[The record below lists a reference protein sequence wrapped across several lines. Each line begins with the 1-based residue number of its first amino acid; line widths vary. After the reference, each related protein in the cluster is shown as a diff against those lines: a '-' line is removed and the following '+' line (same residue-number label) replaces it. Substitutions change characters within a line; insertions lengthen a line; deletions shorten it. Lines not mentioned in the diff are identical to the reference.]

1 MKSTLLA
8 AVLLAAAASSPAFAQ
23 GGTNSATSSQS
34 AANSGQNTV
43 VQKIQDD
50 LKKAGFTDI
59 KIVAES
65 FVVQAKT
72 KDGKTPT
79 VAPDGDV
86 YAFVLPSINEGDA
99 PSIEGGGEFVAAFS
113 NEPAVQKVQEYMTT
127 PDFANARVKLG
138 GVISANSGADPT
150 LASSQFLQEAMKLV
164 QDKNT
169 VFRFDAS
176 DLMPATVGSG
186 SFWKGMVSW
195 IDGMPT
201 KDVLTAIQAGYQN

>member
-72 KDGKTPT
+72 KDGNPM
-79 VAPDGDV
+79 V
-86 YAFVLPSINEGDA
+86 
-99 PSIEGGGEFVAAFS
+99 
-113 NEPAVQKVQEYMTT
+113 MTIG
-127 PDFANARVKLG
+127 PHGMSVF
-138 GVISANSGADPT
+138 
-150 LASSQFLQEAMKLV
+150 EAM
-164 QDKNT
+164 NT
-169 VFRFDAS
+169 
-176 DLMPATVGSG
+176 ATTGSG
-186 SFWKGMVSW
+186 STTNSQGTTGSSSSNNNAASK
-195 IDGMPT
+195 
-201 KDVLTAIQAGYQN
+201 